1 MTQRFA
7 RRSAATSLRALAAIG
22 LAGLACSAHAQVADY
37 RAEFPTQ
44 YTESPMG
51 VNLQT
56 GKFRY
61 QLYTFDM
68 GPFQVQRGF
77 GKSDFPYSVSLNWAT
92 LSGMTVIKVS
102 LSQISH
108 GSATNLVF
116 LSTYQPW
123 TAQTMGWSLSRSGT
137 SYYLTDRSGNV
148 YKLDDSGAT
157 QGGGTPASLNKITYA
172 DGSALDVILSGTKT
186 FYRHSRGYGLLVED
200 TASDRKVCGFNLA
213 QNYADANSS
222 CASSTYKVTLAK
234 NSSGNFTSVVDV
246 MGRTS
251 TISYTSTG
259 RIQCMTR
266 PDSPTCEFTNT
277 YGDLPGEVPHAKS
290 DQVRIQV
297 DALGRQYQYDYQ
309 PPESGPDNPPV
320 PGFPVWSYAQ
330 MVDPAGRLY
339 GFSFD
344 RGLLVHETTPQGDRV
359 YSYPGKIYTGT
370 INGTQPYSIDY
381 HGNMP
386 AYVQHPEGN
395 LDYHLYNLR
404 GQPVMVVKAPKGAAE
419 PTSAVDGSY
428 IFSSD
433 PDLHDCCVSPD
444 VPNTPAG
451 AISYGSAYLPN
462 YPANTFL
469 VSGCG
474 NGPADAR
481 LCDKPLAIIDPKG
494 LQTDFTYDP
503 AHGGVLTKTSPADPA
518 GIRPQVRYEYAQR
531 YAWVKNSAGAYVQSG
546 SPIWLKVRER
556 TCRTTAA
563 SGQSCAGGAADEV
576 ITDFDYG
583 PNSGPNNLL
592 LRGIAVTADGQTLR
606 TCYSYDAQGRKIS
619 ETQPN
624 AGLAVCS

>member
-77 GKSDFPYSVSLNWAT
+77 GKPGFSLGASLYWST
-92 LSGMTVIKVS
+92 LSGMIVIKVKVAD
-102 LSQISH
+102 Q
-108 GSATNLVF
+108 NLVF

-148 YKLDDSGAT
+148 YKLDDSGAA
-157 QGGGTPASLNKITYA
+157 QGGGTPAVASKVTYA
-172 DGSALDVILSGTKT
+172 DGGTLDISTVGTKT

-213 QNYADANSS
+213 QTYADANSS

-234 NSSGNFTSVVDV
+234 NASGNFTSVVDV

-251 TISYTSTG
+251 TISHTSTG
-259 RIQCMTR
+259 LIQCMTL
-266 PDSPTCEFTNT
+266 PDSQTCEFTNT
-277 YGDLPGEVPHAKS
+277 YGILPDDLVPTARGN
-290 DQVRIQV
+290 QVRIQV
-297 DALGRQYQYDYQ
+297 DALGRQYKYNYE

-320 PGFPVWSYAQ
+320 PGFPIWSFAQ
-330 MVDPAGRLY
+330 MEDPAGRLY

-344 RGLLVHETTPQGDRV
+344 RGLLVHENTPQGDRV

-381 HGNMP
+381 RGTRP

-395 LDYHLYNLR
+395 LDYHLYNRR
-404 GQPVMVVKAPKGAAE
+404 GQPILVVKAPKGAQ
-419 PTSAVDGSY
+419 PTSAANGSH

-433 PDLHDCCVSPD
+433 PDLRDCCVSPD
-444 VPNTPAG
+444 VPNTPPG
-451 AISYGSAYLPN
+451 AISYGSAYLPD
-462 YPANTFL
+462 YPTGATL

-592 LRGIAVTADGQTLR
+592 LRGVAVTADGQTLR